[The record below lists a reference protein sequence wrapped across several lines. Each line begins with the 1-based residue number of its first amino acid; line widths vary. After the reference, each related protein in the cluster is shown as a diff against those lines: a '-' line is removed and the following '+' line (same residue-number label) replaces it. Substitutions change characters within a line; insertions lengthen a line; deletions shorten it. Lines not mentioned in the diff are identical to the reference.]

1 MSGMPHTQPPANSDG
16 AKGGAY
22 WALRQVEGP
31 TLSPAEQ
38 EEMSAWLAADPANHA
53 DMLAMRDILT
63 DSALTAAMTRF
74 VTADPVPAQPTRRA
88 WMAGGIAAALSLTIG
103 APLLLSR
110 QREEGATLSARL
122 TVPPGAPR
130 TIALADG
137 SQVIANGRT
146 DLLTA
151 TDTPTRQL
159 TLTRGEAFIRVAA
172 MAEPTPF
179 AFDCGAARIETLAG
193 ALNLDVAEGLTEI
206 SLYEGVALV
215 TVGDRAVRMRAGDR
229 AGVEGNRVIGPVAF
243 DPQAG
248 DFRTGWLVT
257 QGLSLSQLT
266 ERLNRTAPVPVRIAD
281 PAIGRH
287 RVAGRFKL
295 TEPDRLLSSLGKLHG
310 FTVRRRDGAL
320 ELVTA

>member
-1 MSGMPHTQPPANSDG
+1 MSTMPRTPHPANSDE

-31 TLSPAEQ
+31 ALSPAEQ
-38 EEMSAWLAADPANHA
+38 EELSVWLDADPANGE
-53 DMLAMRDILT
+53 DLRAMRDILT
-63 DSALTAAMTRF
+63 DAALTAAMTRF
-74 VTADPVPAQPTRRA
+74 ISTAPAPAQPGRRA
-88 WMAGGIAAALSLTIG
+88 WMAGGIAAALTLTIG
-103 APLLLSR
+103 VPLLLHR
-110 QREEGATLSARL
+110 RREGEQVSLARVS
-122 TVPPGAPR
+122 VPPGAAR

-137 SQVIANGRT
+137 SQVMANGRT
-146 DLLTA
+146 DLLAA
-151 TDTPTRQL
+151 TDAPARQL

-172 MAEPTPF
+172 MDEGTPF
-179 AFDCGAARIETLAG
+179 AIDCGAAHIQTQAG

-206 SLYEGVALV
+206 SIYEGAAMV
-215 TVGDRAVRMRAGDR
+215 TVGDRAVHLRPGDR
-229 AGVEGNRVIGPVAF
+229 AGVEGNRVTGPVTF

-257 QGLSLSQLT
+257 QGLSLSQLA

-281 PAIGRH
+281 PAIGGR

-295 TEPDRLLSSLGKLHG
+295 TEPDRLLASLGRLHG

>member
-1 MSGMPHTQPPANSDG
+1 MSGGPHPPANSDV
-16 AKGGAY
+16 ARGGAY
-22 WALRQVEGP
+22 WALRQEEGP
-31 TLSPAEQ
+31 ALSPAEQ
-38 EEMSAWLAADPANHA
+38 AELSAWLAADPANRA
-53 DMLAMRDILT
+53 DLQAMRDVLT
-63 DSALTAAMTRF
+63 DTALTAAMTRF
-74 VTADPVPAQPTRRA
+74 VTADVVPVQPTRRA

-110 QREEGATLSARL
+110 RREEGAVSTARV

-137 SQVIANGRT
+137 SRVIANGRT

-151 TDTPTRQL
+151 TDTPSRQL

-172 MAEPTPF
+172 MAEPVPF
-179 AFDCGAARIETLAG
+179 AIDCGAARIQTLAG
-193 ALNLDVAEGLTEI
+193 ALNLDVADGLTEI
-206 SLYEGVALV
+206 SLYEGAALV
-215 TVGDRAVRMRAGDR
+215 TVGDRSVRLRPGER
-229 AGVEGNRVIGPVAF
+229 AGVEGTRVTGTVAF

-257 QGLSLSQLT
+257 QGLSLSQLA
-266 ERLNRTAPVPVRIAD
+266 ERLNRTAPVPVHIAD
-281 PAIGRH
+281 PAIGSR

-295 TEPDRLLSSLGKLHG
+295 TEPDRLLSSLGKLYG

>member
-1 MSGMPHTQPPANSDG
+1 MSGGPHPPANSDV
-16 AKGGAY
+16 ARGGAY
-22 WALRQVEGP
+22 WALRQEEEP
-31 TLSPAEQ
+31 ALSPAEQ
-38 EEMSAWLAADPANHA
+38 AELSAWLAADPANRA
-53 DMLAMRDILT
+53 DLQAMRDVLT
-63 DSALTAAMTRF
+63 DTALTAAMTRF
-74 VTADPVPAQPTRRA
+74 VTADVVPVQPTRRA

-110 QREEGATLSARL
+110 RQEEGAVSMARV
-122 TVPPGAPR
+122 TVPPGAAR

-151 TDTPTRQL
+151 TDTPSRQL

-172 MAEPTPF
+172 MAEPAPF
-179 AFDCGAARIETLAG
+179 AIDCGTARIQTLAG
-193 ALNLDVAEGLTEI
+193 ALNLDVADGLTEI
-206 SLYEGVALV
+206 SLYEGAALV
-215 TVGDRAVRMRAGDR
+215 TVGDRAVRLRPGER
-229 AGVEGNRVIGPVAF
+229 AGVEGTRVTGPVAF

-281 PAIGRH
+281 PAIGGR

>member
-1 MSGMPHTQPPANSDG
+1 MSGGPHPPANSDV
-16 AKGGAY
+16 ARGGAY
-22 WALRQVEGP
+22 WALRQEEGP
-31 TLSPAEQ
+31 ALSPAEQ
-38 EEMSAWLAADPANHA
+38 AELSAWLAADPANRA
-53 DMLAMRDILT
+53 DLQAMRDVLT
-63 DSALTAAMTRF
+63 DTALTAAMTRF
-74 VTADPVPAQPTRRA
+74 VTADVVPVQPTRRA

-110 QREEGATLSARL
+110 RREEGAVSMARV
-122 TVPPGAPR
+122 TVPPGAAR

-151 TDTPTRQL
+151 ADTPSRQL
-159 TLTRGEAFIRVAA
+159 MLTRGEAFIRVAA
-172 MAEPTPF
+172 MAEPVPF
-179 AFDCGAARIETLAG
+179 AIDCGAARIQTLAG
-193 ALNLDVAEGLTEI
+193 ALNLDVADGLTEI
-206 SLYEGVALV
+206 SLYEGAALV
-215 TVGDRAVRMRAGDR
+215 TVGDRAVRLRPGER
-229 AGVEGNRVIGPVAF
+229 AGVEGTRVTGPVAF

-281 PAIGRH
+281 PAIGGR

>member
-1 MSGMPHTQPPANSDG
+1 MSGGPHPPANSDV
-16 AKGGAY
+16 ARGGAY
-22 WALRQVEGP
+22 WALRQEEGP
-31 TLSPAEQ
+31 ALSPAEQ
-38 EEMSAWLAADPANHA
+38 AELSAWLAADPANRA
-53 DMLAMRDILT
+53 DLQAMRDVLT
-63 DSALTAAMTRF
+63 DTALTAAMTCF
-74 VTADPVPAQPTRRA
+74 VTADVVPVQPTRRA

-110 QREEGATLSARL
+110 RREDGVVSMARV
-122 TVPPGAPR
+122 TVPPGAGR
-130 TIALADG
+130 TMALADG

-151 TDTPTRQL
+151 TDTPSRQL

-172 MAEPTPF
+172 MAEPAPF
-179 AFDCGAARIETLAG
+179 AIDCGAARIQTLAG
-193 ALNLDVAEGLTEI
+193 ALNLDVADGLTEI
-206 SLYEGVALV
+206 SLYEGAALV
-215 TVGDRAVRMRAGDR
+215 TVGDRAVRLRPGER
-229 AGVEGNRVIGPVAF
+229 AGVEGTRVTGPVAF
-243 DPQAG
+243 DPLAG

-257 QGLSLSQLT
+257 QGLSLSQLA

-281 PAIGRH
+281 PAIGGR

-295 TEPDRLLSSLGKLHG
+295 TEPDRLLASLGKLHG